1 MNSLS
6 PYCLSFKLFIN
17 LVILRLFLTAKDV
30 KGSTLLL
37 FDQEDIRYEF
47 SDLSLEDRIYLRNFL
62 REIVSFKGETSCP
75 HNSCN
80 SCQSWSFQCYFA
92 ILAPSEIKFV
102 SFLIHISLRYLQVNL
117 KSNLAYFVKKNW
129 KNERHFSL
137 TN

>member
-1 MNSLS
+1 MLNGIS

-17 LVILRLFLTAKDV
+17 FVILRLFLTAKDV

-62 REIVSFKGETSCP
+62 REIVSFKGETSRS

-80 SCQSWSFQCYFA
+80 SCQSSSFQCCFPA
-92 ILAPSEIKFV
+92 ILAPSEIKLV
-102 SFLIHISLRYLQVNL
+102 SFLIHLSLRYFQVNTL
-117 KSNLAYFVKKNW
+117 MLQI
-129 KNERHFSL
+129 
-137 TN
+137 

>member
-1 MNSLS
+1 MS

-17 LVILRLFLTAKDV
+17 LVISRLFLLTAKDV

-37 FDQEDIRYEF
+37 FDQEDITYEF

-80 SCQSWSFQCYFA
+80 
-92 ILAPSEIKFV
+92 
-102 SFLIHISLRYLQVNL
+102 
-117 KSNLAYFVKKNW
+117 
-129 KNERHFSL
+129 
-137 TN
+137 

>member
-1 MNSLS
+1 MS

-17 LVILRLFLTAKDV
+17 LVISRLLSLTEKDV

-62 REIVSFKGETSCP
+62 REIESFKGETSCP

-80 SCQSWSFQCYFA
+80 SCQS
-92 ILAPSEIKFV
+92 
-102 SFLIHISLRYLQVNL
+102 
-117 KSNLAYFVKKNW
+117 
-129 KNERHFSL
+129 
-137 TN
+137 

>member
-1 MNSLS
+1 MS

-17 LVILRLFLTAKDV
+17 LVISRLLSLTEKDV

-62 REIVSFKGETSCP
+62 PEIVSFKGETSRP

-80 SCQSWSFQCYFA
+80 SCQS
-92 ILAPSEIKFV
+92 
-102 SFLIHISLRYLQVNL
+102 
-117 KSNLAYFVKKNW
+117 
-129 KNERHFSL
+129 
-137 TN
+137 

>member
-1 MNSLS
+1 MS

-17 LVILRLFLTAKDV
+17 LVISRLFLLTAKDV

-75 HNSCN
+75 HNSC
-80 SCQSWSFQCYFA
+80 
-92 ILAPSEIKFV
+92 
-102 SFLIHISLRYLQVNL
+102 R
-117 KSNLAYFVKKNW
+117 
-129 KNERHFSL
+129 
-137 TN
+137 